1 MTCPCEFEIP
11 LPPFVGNGMEM
22 TLTIDF
28 IITEYELQTI

>member
-1 MTCPCEFEIP
+1 MTCPGEFEIP
-11 LPPFVGNGMEM
+11 LPPIVGNGMAM